1 MTQQTVI
8 LAHPFAAEVMAE
20 LAAGFRLIVPAAG
33 RSLAETVRAEP
44 AVEGLISFLS
54 DPVDHDLLAAAPNL
68 KIVANFAVG
77 IDNIDVAAA
86 RARGIYVTNTP
97 DILTE
102 ATADLTW
109 ALLLS
114 VARRIV
120 EADRF
125 TRDGRFSGWQADLLL
140 GKELAGGTCGVV
152 GLGRIGSAVARRA
165 LGFGMRVLYT
175 SRHRQPDLERQYGFE
190 ATDFSDLLR
199 RADVV
204 SAHLAYE
211 PELHHLFDRDAFALM
226 KPDAIFLNV
235 ARGALVN
242 EAALIEALEEGR
254 LFGAGLDVY
263 EAEPVISARLRCLPN
278 VVLAP
283 HIGSATTATRT
294 GMARMAA
301 VSVGQ
306 ALAGRIPDHLVP
318 EWSRQHPSPPAPG

>member
-1 MTQQTVI
+1 MTQSTVI

-20 LAAGFRLIVPAAG
+20 LASRFRLIVPPAG
-33 RSLAETVRAEP
+33 RSLAEAVRAEP
-44 AVEGLISFLS
+44 AVEALISFLS
-54 DPVDHDLLAAAPNL
+54 DPVDRDLLALAPAL
-68 KIVANFAVG
+68 RIVANFAVG
-77 IDNIDVAAA
+77 TNNIDIAAA
-86 RARGIYVTNTP
+86 RAREIYVTNTP

-109 ALLLS
+109 ALLLA

-125 TRDGRFSGWQADLLL
+125 TREGRFTGWEADLLL
-140 GKELAGGTCGVV
+140 GKELAGGICGVV
-152 GLGRIGSAVARRA
+152 GLGRIGLGVARRA
-165 LGFGMRVLYT
+165 RGFGMRVLYT
-175 SRHRQPDLERQYGFE
+175 SRHRKPDLERQYGFE
-190 ATDFSDLLR
+190 FTGFPDLLR

-204 SAHLAYE
+204 SPHLAYE
-211 PELHHLFDRDAFALM
+211 PGLHHLFDRDAFALM

-242 EAALIEALEEGR
+242 ETALVEALEGGR

-263 EAEPVISARLRCLPN
+263 EAEPTVSARLRCLPN

-306 ALAGRIPDHLVP
+306 ALAGRVPDHLVP
-318 EWSRQHPSPPAPG
+318 EWSRPLPSPPTPG